1 MQLTL
6 ASRIAPRALRC
17 VLFACAAE
25 RELHGRP
32 CSPAIPP
39 AGGVLVRYAYDGG
52 SLLQGRLCTLTPQ
65 NAEIATGAE
74 LLRVLEDDGVDLERF
89 YPCAYEQEESGG
101 GWLPVTDAVAVPL
114 VPPRADD
121 DTAPPSRR
129 RWEHAP
135 RSAPQRRRIDLKLC
149 RRDYSVEAETA
160 HAYSQ
165 AGSGA
170 LPRGSYHAVGIYGP
184 KTEDN
189 VGSLWR
195 SALQMGAAFIFTINA
210 RFPLQ
215 RLKTD
220 TLQTHCRIPYIPHD
234 KWSNFVEAAP
244 LGAKWVAVEMGGEP
258 LDSFEHPERALYILG
273 SEDTGLPQSVI
284 DACHERVALPSVRYS
299 SYNVAVAGSIV
310 LYDRLAKERRRDAE
324 EEAARRAT
332 EKPGIDLRYP
342 AAGPRND

>member
-1 MQLTL
+1 MA
-6 ASRIAPRALRC
+6 ASRTKSRC
-17 VLFACAAE
+17 
-25 RELHGRP
+25 R
-32 CSPAIPP
+32 
-39 AGGVLVRYAYDGG
+39 
-52 SLLQGRLCTLTPQ
+52 
-65 NAEIATGAE
+65 
-74 LLRVLEDDGVDLERF
+74 
-89 YPCAYEQEESGG
+89 
-101 GWLPVTDAVAVPL
+101 
-114 VPPRADD
+114 
-121 DTAPPSRR
+121 APPSRR

-170 LPRGSYHAVGIYGP
+170 LPRGSYHAIGIYGP

-195 SALQMGAAFIFTINA
+195 SALQMGAGFIFTINA
-210 RFPLQ
+210 RFPMQ

-324 EEAARRAT
+324 ANGTHGRGVRVLLQHYATVVDRDRSADDTSARTRSAVSWM
-332 EKPGIDLRYP
+332 IS
-342 AAGPRND
+342 